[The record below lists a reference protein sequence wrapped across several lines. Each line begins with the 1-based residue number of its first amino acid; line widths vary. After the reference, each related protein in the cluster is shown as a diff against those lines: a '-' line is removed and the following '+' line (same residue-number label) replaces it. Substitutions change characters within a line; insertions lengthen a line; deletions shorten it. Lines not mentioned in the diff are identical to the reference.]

1 MGYADRA
8 KYESNFTQL
17 AREHAMT
24 RGALVQFLMRGFFGR
39 LKWLVTGR

>member
-1 MGYADRA
+1 MGYADRV
-8 KYESNFTQL
+8 KHESNFQQL

-24 RGALVQFLMRGFFGR
+24 RGALVQFLTRGLFGR